1 MAFSINLNTPR
12 FTARLAVNDT
22 ISTQHML
29 SVLAAMCNSGEFID
43 SCNGNIKAAFSM
55 LIAEKLFTIQHV
67 LGVKSAE
74 QLAIRFNNLHPNL
87 ARIFIDGMDD
97 WGIKVITLKPAVAF
111 EFIPMEQSE

>member
-29 SVLAAMCNSGEFID
+29 AVLACKQGSGEFID

-74 QLAIRFNNLHPNL
+74 QLAIRFNNLHPSL
-87 ARIFIDGMDD
+87 ARIFTQGVND
-97 WGIKVITLKPAVAF
+97 WGIKVINLQPAIAF
-111 EFIPMEQSE
+111 EFIPMEQSA

>member
-29 SVLAAMCNSGEFID
+29 AVLACKQGSGEFID

-67 LGVKSAE
+67 LGVKSPE

-87 ARIFIDGMDD
+87 ARIYTQGVSD

-111 EFIPMEQSE
+111 ELTPMEESA